1 MFSIMNYRSGT
12 TVVIQQIYPCLGGP
26 KNPLQHASIFFK
38 FFILNKLV
46 KLKAKETAAT
56 NSDFYNLFRPIAP
69 SIDVIGKVAQVI
81 SGLTEAI
88 TIWYITQSEMAG
100 ASKFVSILVSIF
112 AMILVVSL
120 LEFGG
125 RKFLQVLTRAVVWNR
140 LKNAWYIGLFA
151 IVLVITI
158 GMGVLSFRMSTNG
171 INHAFVS
178 SVPVGNLFDD
188 STLKAEYRNNVQDI
202 YTRLDAD
209 LQVIKDN
216 QQSVIAGTNA
226 QFDSR
231 INAAYI
237 KVAEY
242 EGKFKKGLKWAKS
255 QGDKYRKKAAT
266 LETEKASAVVALQ
279 ASYSKQLD
287 KWQSQKS
294 KAIASEKASLSSA
307 VAKGESALS
316 EVQDSKFKNATFW
329 GGLFS
334 FFVGFSV
341 ILAFVCIISVEV
353 YRRGAGIQVEY
364 EEEEHDESVL
374 TIFWNGLIGRFES
387 FFRRRAE
394 NFANIPAGKRGVS
407 TPIGFDYP
415 SAIPTNT
422 LPSNEVDA

>member
-1 MFSIMNYRSGT
+1 
-12 TVVIQQIYPCLGGP
+12 
-26 KNPLQHASIFFK
+26 
-38 FFILNKLV
+38 LNKLV

-120 LEFGG
+120 LELGG

-140 LKNAWYIGLFA
+140 LKNAWYIGLFT
-151 IVLVITI
+151 IVTLITI

-178 SVPVGNLFDD
+178 NVPVGNVFDD

-216 QQSVIAGTNA
+216 QQSVIAGTTA

-231 INAAYI
+231 IKAANL
-237 KVAEY
+237 KVADY
-242 EGKFKKGLKWAKS
+242 DAKLNKGLKWARS
-255 QGDKYRKKAAT
+255 QRDKYRKKVAA
-266 LETEKASAVVALQ
+266 LETEKAGAIVGLQ

-294 KAIASEKASLSSA
+294 KAIASEKASLNAA

-316 EVQDSKFKNATFW
+316 KVQDSKFKNATFW

-353 YRRGAGIQVEY
+353 YRRGAGIEVEY
-364 EEEEHDESVL
+364 QEEEHDESVL
-374 TIFWNGLIGRFES
+374 AIFWNGLIGRFES

-394 NFANIPAGKRGVS
+394 SFAKIPSVNRSK
-407 TPIGFDYP
+407 D
-415 SAIPTNT
+415 T
-422 LPSNEVDA
+422 LHDRQFLKNLPE

>member
-1 MFSIMNYRSGT
+1 
-12 TVVIQQIYPCLGGP
+12 
-26 KNPLQHASIFFK
+26 
-38 FFILNKLV
+38 LNKLV
-46 KLKAKETAAT
+46 KLKAKETQAT

-100 ASKFVSILVSIF
+100 ASKFVSIVVSIF

-120 LEFGG
+120 LELGG
-125 RKFLQVLTRAVVWNR
+125 RKFLQVLTRALVWKR
-140 LKNAWYIGLFA
+140 LKNAWYIGLFT
-151 IVLVITI
+151 IVTLITI

-178 SVPVGNLFDD
+178 NVPVGSVFDD
-188 STLKAEYRNNVQDI
+188 STLKAEYRSNVKDI
-202 YTRLDAD
+202 SARLNAD

-216 QQSVIAGTNA
+216 QQTVIAGTTA

-231 INAAYI
+231 IKAANL
-237 KVAEY
+237 KVADY
-242 EGKFKKGLKWAKS
+242 DNKLNKGLKWAKS
-255 QGDKYRKKAAT
+255 QRDKYRKKVAS
-266 LETEKASAVVALQ
+266 LETEKASAIVGLQ

-287 KWQSQKS
+287 KWQSQKN
-294 KAIASEKASLSSA
+294 KAIASEKASLKAA

-316 EVQDSKFKNATFW
+316 QVQDSKFKNATFW

-341 ILAFVCIISVEV
+341 ILAFICIISVEV
-353 YRRGAGIQVEY
+353 YRRGSGIQVEY

-374 TIFWNGLIGRFES
+374 SIFWNGLIGRFES

-394 NFANIPAGKRGVS
+394 NFARIPSAGRSGGGK
-407 TPIGFDYP
+407 IGFDYP
-415 SAIPTNT
+415 SALPTN
-422 LPSNEVDA
+422 EYDDIQ